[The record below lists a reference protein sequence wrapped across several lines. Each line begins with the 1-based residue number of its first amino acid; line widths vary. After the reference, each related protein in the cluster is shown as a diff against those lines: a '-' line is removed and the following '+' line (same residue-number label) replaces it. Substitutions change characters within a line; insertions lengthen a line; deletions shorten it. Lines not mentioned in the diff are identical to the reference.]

1 MAQLLLIICMKV
13 AISNWEGRISP
24 VFDVTDHILLVEIA
38 GCKERNREQVFLTT
52 EDPFKRASLL
62 AKLSVEVL
70 ICGSVSKTM
79 KMALVSEG
87 IKVIPH
93 ICGRVEGVLEAY
105 IEGRLDQSK

>member
-1 MAQLLLIICMKV
+1 M
-13 AISNWEGRISP
+13 
-24 VFDVTDHILLVEIA
+24 FDVTDHILLVEIA